1 MKLNEKV
8 QLSKLRELVKRLENI
23 FILFLIVG
31 TVL

>member
-31 TVL
+31 TML